1 MGRFQRGFLP
11 VKGLALQGGVTICSA
26 MTFLLFG
33 YDQGVFGGLIA
44 IPSVL
49 EDLKIAPTDA
59 NLQGTV
65 IALFDIGCL
74 VGCLICA
81 FAGETLGR
89 RTFIFIGG
97 LLIIL
102 GAGLQAGS
110 PDWHMMIGG
119 RVVAGVGVGMETSF
133 IPIWVSECA
142 RAAHRGALVAVQMSL
157 VLMGLVVSYWF
168 DYGTVRNLTGGVVWR
183 LPLAFQAV
191 FVCITLATIW
201 TLPES
206 PRWLYKKGHIADADD
221 VIARIYNV
229 PVDDVYVEKHREE
242 VLQALEAE
250 KEVVF
255 RLQDIFCDQSKVNTS
270 WRIWV
275 CVIIQ
280 FLQQLGG
287 INFIAY
293 YAAYLFIN
301 NLGMSQHQATLTAG
315 GLSLVFWGGSLTA
328 IYTVERFGRRPVLL
342 WGAVACSVCM
352 ICYTVGLAVFSQAS
366 LTMAVVFIF
375 LFDFSFGA
383 SWCIVPWMYSPEV
396 TPLHVR
402 HVGTSLAVGTE
413 WLMTFV
419 VVKVGPIGI
428 QHVGWR
434 FYLLFCVFNVVQVV
448 FVYFAVRETKG
459 LTLEEID
466 CVWAKPEYKAE
477 LEARLHSVEHEA
489 RIGEKGES
497 SLHVEA
503 HPVPQA

>member
-1 MGRFQRGFLP
+1 MGRFYRGFVPL
-11 VKGLALQGGVTICSA
+11 KGLVLQSCITVCSA
-26 MTFLLFG
+26 MTFLMFG

-44 IPSVL
+44 IPTVL
-49 EDLKIAPTDA
+49 ADLKIPDKDA

-65 IALFDIGCL
+65 VAIFDIGCL
-74 VGCLICA
+74 VGCAICA
-81 FAGETLGR
+81 LFGETMGR
-89 RTFIFIGG
+89 RIFI
-97 LLIIL
+97 IIGAL
-102 GAGLQAGS
+102 FIITGAGLQAGA
-110 PDWHMMIGG
+110 PDWRMMVGG
-119 RVVAGVGVGMETSF
+119 RVVAGIGVGMETSF

-142 RAAHRGALVAVQMSL
+142 RAAYRGALVAVQMSI

-168 DYGTVRNLTGGVVWR
+168 DYGTVKNLTGGIVWR

-191 FVCITLATIW
+191 FVCITLFTIW
-201 TLPES
+201 ALPES
-206 PRWLYKKGHIADADD
+206 PRWLYKKGFHADADD

-229 PVDDVYVEKHREE
+229 PIDDIYVKRHREE

-250 KEVVF
+250 KEVTF
-255 RLQDIFCDQSKVNTS
+255 RLKDIFFDSSKVNTS

-301 NLGMSQHQATLTAG
+301 NLGMTQHTATLTAG
-315 GLSLVFWGGSLTA
+315 GLSLVFWGGSLTS

-342 WGAVACSVCM
+342 WGAVACSTCM
-352 ICYTVGLAVFSQAS
+352 ICYTIGLAVFNQAS

-402 HVGTSLAVGTE
+402 HVGTAMAVGME

-428 QHVGWR
+428 QNVGWK
-434 FYLLFCVFNVVQVV
+434 FYILFCVFNVIQVI
-448 FVYFAVRETKG
+448 FVYFAVKETKG

-466 CVWAKPEYKAE
+466 YVWAKPEYKAE
-477 LEARLHSVEHEA
+477 LEARLHSVEHEHVQV
-489 RIGEKGES
+489 EKTDPS
-497 SLHVEA
+497 VHVEREGLE
-503 HPVPQA
+503 

>member
-1 MGRFQRGFLP
+1 MGRFYRGLIP
-11 VKGLALQGGVTICSA
+11 IKGFALQGCVTVCSA

-49 EDLKIAPTDA
+49 ADLKIGASDA

-65 IALFDIGCL
+65 VAIFDIGCL

-81 FAGETLGR
+81 FFGEMLGR
-89 RTFIFIGG
+89 RIFIVIGA
-97 LLIIL
+97 LTIIL
-102 GAGLQAGS
+102 GVGLQAGAA
-110 PDWHMMIGG
+110 DWRMMVGG
-119 RVVAGVGVGMETSF
+119 RVVGGIGLGIETSF

-142 RAAHRGALVAVQMSL
+142 RAAHRGALVAVQMSI
-157 VLMGLVVSYWF
+157 VLLGLVVAYWF
-168 DYGTVRNLTGGVVWR
+168 DYGTVKNFTGGIVWR
-183 LPLAFQAV
+183 LPVAFQAV
-191 FVCITLATIW
+191 FVSITLVTIW
-201 TLPES
+201 ALPES
-206 PRWLYKKGHIADADD
+206 PRWLYKKGFVADADD

-229 PVDDVYVEKHREE
+229 PVDDVYVTKHREE
-242 VLQALEAE
+242 VMQALEAE
-250 KEVVF
+250 KETVF
-255 RLQDIFCDQSKVNTS
+255 RLKDIFFDESKVNTS

-287 INFIAY
+287 INFVAY
-293 YAAYLFIN
+293 YATYLFIN
-301 NLGMSQHQATLTAG
+301 NLGMTQSTATLTSG

-342 WGAVACSVCM
+342 WGAISCSTCM
-352 ICYTVGLAVFSQAS
+352 ICYTIGLGVYNQAS

-375 LFDFSFGA
+375 LFNFSFGA

-402 HVGTSLAVGTE
+402 HIGTSLAVGTE

-419 VVKVGPIGI
+419 VVKVGPIGV
-428 QHVGWR
+428 QNVGWR
-434 FYLLFCVFNVVQVV
+434 FYLLFCVFNVVQVI

-466 CVWAKPEYKAE
+466 YVWAKPAYKAE
-477 LEARLHSVEHEA
+477 MEARLYSVEHEN
-489 RIGEKGES
+489 RELEKE
-497 SLHVEA
+497 
-503 HPVPQA
+503 QASDHREREDSTA